1 MENFKYNCAL
11 LIDDNEI
18 DNFINKK
25 LIQKTK
31 FAHSIVEKLS
41 AMSALEFLRNTIKEP
56 ESLPDV
62 IFLDITM
69 PMMDGFGFLEEFE
82 QLPDVVK
89 QKCKVVMLSSSESF
103 KDLNRANSNRY
114 VNKFLNKPLSEK
126 ALEVIYF

>member
-1 MENFKYNCAL
+1 MEKFKYECAL

-31 FAHSIVEKLS
+31 FAQSIVEKFS
-41 AMSALEFLRNTIKEP
+41 AVSALEYLRENIKQP
-56 ESLPDV
+56 EGLPDV

-69 PMMDGFGFLEEFE
+69 PIMDGFGFLAEFE
-82 QLPDVVK
+82 QLPEIVK
-89 QKCKVVMLSSSESF
+89 NKCKVVMLSSSESF

-126 ALEVIYF
+126 ALEVICF